1 MILMPA
7 GDLFTLGFD
16 LGIRGKHGISL
27 VFLDQQ
33 LLGAK
38 LILKGTQLFRRQIRH
53 PNPSFLLLHDSCGR
67 SDIKIRPL

>member
-7 GDLFTLGFD
+7 GDLLTLGFD

-27 VFLDQQ
+27 VFFDQQ

-38 LILKGTQLFRRQIRH
+38 LVLKGAQLFRRQIRH
-53 PNPSFLLLHDSCGR
+53 PNPSFLLLRGSCGQ